1 MFVFFFSSRRRHT
14 RLQGDWSS
22 DVCSSDLREAVGELP
37 PHVRLIRPD
46 DDVDN
51 VDLFRIVD
59 AGVTIRG
66 TVGLEL
72 PRLGVPALTAGGGGR
87 APRAGPPAGG
97 RPRGAAAEGGRGGAA
112 DEAREAAA
120 GRLG

>member
-72 PRLGVPALTAGGGGR
+72 PRLGVPEIGR
-87 APRAGPPAGG
+87 ASCRERGEISVVAGSLKKKKKKNEYRQKA
-97 RPRGAAAEGGRGGAA
+97 
-112 DEAREAAA
+112 
-120 GRLG
+120 L